1 MALPTMLAG
10 IGAPTAGLA
19 QPDSSGT
26 QFEVWL
32 YQCTGLT
39 STYTRTLLATYKGEV
54 EEVAWTYD
62 RVGGPDSA
70 TVKLSG
76 TVASLDTAVQNEYE
90 VEIRLADSVWY
101 RGRLT
106 AYAYE
111 SDSAGN
117 VKNVLTVEGYQTKL
131 AEITFTASYTAQTV
145 KVIVQSILDSYVTP
159 ACRITYSASN
169 IVGAYT
175 VNSISF
181 VNATVLD
188 ALRTLAALQGST
200 EFGVTESTPPHVYFL
215 AESTTASESAY
226 VLVQGQTPSVSVT
239 GSFETAWNQIK
250 VVGGYTDGAVV
261 SGTGNDT
268 TAQGSYGTRSRV
280 VVEPSLL
287 NAADCQRLGN
297 NLATIYANGLGYL
310 TGMIQG
316 PSTRVEPDRTQ
327 AGGSYS
333 GAGKAT
339 FWSGSDKQSELWS
352 RVSYAYRKGS
362 PQNFMALVE
371 AGGPATDM
379 VQYVRRLDQQLRALA
394 SLAQQTSELTD
405 VGRVKA
411 RKNSAGSTFGPRARL
426 NFIEGSGV
434 TITVADDATN
444 DEIDVTISASAGSS
458 KWDETGGVLTPLT
471 VTNTVNISGPARFA
485 GTFDTTFAGVD
496 VNDWSPAGLTTG
508 FVARMDAGPA
518 AMSITGIDSSVFGA
532 IDGTILCL
540 MNVGS
545 ENITLANEN
554 AGSLSANRF
563 ALPGQADMVLMR
575 YSGLIVRYSGSNTKW
590 EAVSEKAIHVSATDR
605 ILGRSSAGAGIV
617 QEITC
622 TAAGRALLDD
632 ANAAAQRA
640 TLDVPSNSEAILD
653 TIVDAKG
660 DLIAGTAADTVA
672 RLAVGADGTI
682 LVADSGEATGLKWS
696 ATSTVNSRVAVSKNS
711 GATIG
716 TRRRINFIEGT
727 DVSITVADD
736 STNEEVDVTIGLPST
751 LTVNAR
757 VAVNKNS
764 GATVGTRRRINFIE
778 GTDVSITVADD
789 STNEE
794 VDVTIALPSTLTVN
808 ARVAVN
814 KNSGATVGTR
824 RRINFIEGSGITLT
838 VADDA
843 TNEEVDVT
851 IASTGASAT
860 HDILSATHSD
870 SAAAAVARGAI
881 IVGNSTP
888 AWSRL
893 TIGSAGKI
901 LRSDGTD
908 LVYST
913 ATFPADTTRGAVL
926 VASASSTWAALA
938 VGAAATFLR
947 SDGTDATWTAIAA
960 GDLPSTLTS
969 NARIAVSKNSGATV
983 GTRRRINFIEGTDVS
998 ITVADDSTNEEVDVT
1013 IGLPSTLTV
1022 NARVAVNKNSG
1033 ATVGTRRRI
1042 NFIEGSN
1049 VTLTVTDDPTN
1060 EEVDVTIAS
1069 TVSGGLDINGLT
1081 AADPALGDEIP
1092 IYDISAS
1099 ANRKIT
1105 FEEIGFLTRFHMGG
1119 RLTPESGVSVPTGD
1133 NVAVATLYY
1142 TPHLDTVVTLYDGT
1156 RWKAYTFAEIS
1167 LSLASIL
1174 DTKNYDVFLY
1184 DNAGTLTLELSAAWT
1199 DNETRADALVTQDGV
1214 YVKSG
1219 ATTRRWVGTI
1229 RASGDLVT
1237 QDDTARRFVWNLYN
1251 QVARFMKVVEGTDS
1265 WNYSTASYRSA
1276 NGSDTNRVQAVC
1288 GLASTIHLDLRTLFS
1303 STLQNGS
1310 TVAIGEDSTTTQVA
1324 GQLITRSVSQASGF
1338 ATVLA
1343 LLDKSMAL
1351 GFHYY
1356 QWLEYGAGSGTQT
1369 WYGDNAD
1376 ATIMSNGMSGWIMG

>member
-10 IGAPTAGLA
+10 IAAPTSGLA

-39 STYTRTLLATYKGEV
+39 STYTRTLVGQYKGEV

-76 TVASLDTAVQNEYE
+76 TVASLDTAAQNQYE

-106 AYAYE
+106 AYTYE

-131 AEITFTASYTAQTV
+131 AEITFTASYTGQTV
-145 KVIVQSILDSYVTP
+145 KAIVQSILDSYVTP

-181 VNATVLD
+181 VNSTVLD

-215 AESTTASESAY
+215 AEATTASENAY
-226 VLVQGQTPSVSVT
+226 VLVQGQTPGINVA

-250 VVGGYTDGAVV
+250 VVGGYADGAAV

-268 TAQGSYGTRSRV
+268 TAQGTYGTRSRV
-280 VVEPSLL
+280 VVEPALL

-297 NLATIYANGLGYL
+297 NLASIYANGLGYL

-316 PSTRVEPDRTQ
+316 PSARVEPDRTQ

-371 AGGPATDM
+371 AGGPVTDM
-379 VQYVRRLDQQLRALA
+379 VQYVRRLDQQVRALA

-405 VGRVKA
+405 IGRVKA
-411 RKNSAGSTFGPRARL
+411 RKNSTGSTFGPRARF

-434 TITVADDATN
+434 TLTVADDATN
-444 DEIDVTISASAGSS
+444 DEIDVTIAAAGGGSS
-458 KWDETGGVLTPLT
+458 KWDETGSVLTPLT
-471 VTNTVNISGPARFA
+471 ATNTVNISGPMRFA

-496 VNDWSPAGLTTG
+496 VNDWSPAGLATG

-532 IDGTILCL
+532 IDGTILFL
-540 MNVGS
+540 MNVGQ

-590 EAVSEKAIHVSATDR
+590 EAVSERAIHVSATDR
-605 ILGRSSAGAGIV
+605 ILGRSSAGAGAV

-640 TLDVPSNSEAILD
+640 TLDVPSNAEAILD
-653 TIVDAKG
+653 IIVDAKG

-682 LVADSGEATGLKWS
+682 LVADSTESTGLKWS
-696 ATSTVNSRVAVSKNS
+696 STSTVNSRIAVSKNS

-764 GATVGTRRRINFIE
+764 GATIGTRRRINFVE

-838 VADDA
+838 VADDS

-851 IASTGASAT
+851 IASTGGAS
-860 HDILSATHSD
+860 HDILSATHTDTS
-870 SAAAAVARGAI
+870 AAAVARGAI

-888 AWSRL
+888 AWARL

-913 ATFPADTTRGAVL
+913 ATFPVDTTRGAVL
-926 VASASSTWAALA
+926 VASAAGTWAALA
-938 VGAAATFLR
+938 IGASTTFLR
-947 SDGTDATWTAIAA
+947 SDGTDAAWTAIAA
-960 GDLPSTLTS
+960 GDLPGTLTS
-969 NARIAVSKNSGATV
+969 NARIAVSKNSGATI

-1033 ATVGTRRRI
+1033 ATIGTRRRI

-1156 RWKAYTFAEIS
+1156 RWKAYTFTERS

-1174 DTKNYDVFLY
+1174 DANNYDVFLY

-1199 DNETRADALVTQDGV
+1199 NDTTRADALTTQDGV

-1237 QDDTARRFVWNLYN
+1237 QDDTARRFVWNAYN
-1251 QVARFMKVVEGTDS
+1251 RVPRHMKAVDTTNS
-1265 WNYSTASYRSA
+1265 WTYTTATWRQANAASA
-1276 NGSDTNRVQAVC
+1276 NKVEFVVGD
-1288 GLASTIHLDLRTLFS
+1288 ASTIAS
-1303 STLQNGS
+1303 A
-1310 TVAIGEDSTTTQVA
+1310 VAISLNDSGSDLVSVSPGIGIDSTSANSAQAYA
-1324 GQLITRSVSQASGF
+1324 GSADADAR
-1338 ATVLA
+1338 TVGYA
-1343 LLDKSMAL
+1343 NYKGYPGL
-1351 GFHYY
+1351 GYHYAA
-1356 QWLEYGAGSGTQT
+1356 WLEISQETGTTT
-1369 WYGDNAD
+1369 WYGN
-1376 ATIMSNGMSGWIMG
+1376 NGLTYIQTGLVAEIMG